1 MLTSNPFAQLSATIS
16 PGVMQTYVI
25 LMLLLVVGGTLYDVW
40 HKGRKAG
47 ERRSLA
53 VTWRPWRSR
62 RPSPKC

>member
-40 HKGRKAG
+40 HKGSGKYFFDNWRKSKSRG
-47 ERRSLA
+47 KT
-53 VTWRPWRSR
+53 VCWR
-62 RPSPKC
+62 